1 MTRTKLLLR
10 AEWMLAIATLLLFVQ
25 TTNAQVITCWGFSSN
40 TLFNNPA
47 NWNNGVP
54 GNQDTAKFFV
64 GVPITV
70 TMNVDASVEE
80 FDHVIGRMTLTG
92 GNRLKVSSSPSIDT
106 EMIVTGSETVFELQT
121 DLNIA
126 TADSGELTIQDKS
139 ILEVA
144 GIMRIANEAGLQGEL
159 LVRNAGTLVD
169 VDQFRVGQSGVGI
182 LDIEDGATVLT
193 NRSRI
198 GFGTASIGNA
208 SISGA
213 GSVWETSTSM
223 NLGHFGG
230 TGTLNILTGSV
241 MVGTELNIANAL
253 DSTGL
258 VNMFGGELEAPEMFV
273 GREGDGSLD
282 LRGGIANITDF
293 VTIAD
298 GPDANGTAN
307 VILSGRLETESLAVA
322 NEGVGMLNISSGGEV
337 IVDGIALVG
346 AMAGS
351 FGSICVGQDGSLD
364 CGALGVGGDGDGE
377 LIIENGGEVSV
388 DGIVF
393 VAPNFEIDF
402 PEDGGTLEAGIG
414 VQIAGRVAFSSGDSE
429 IIGDIEL
436 INDGVMIVGP
446 AGGSVGRV
454 DGTLINNGDR
464 ISVPGGTQLF
474 ALGQVTGSS
483 PFEGTGLVQL
493 AGGLS
498 PGNGIGSIEF
508 DCDADFGTGAQIF
521 IELGGTAAGSQHDQ
535 IRFNDISL
543 AGTLNVIP
551 VNGFQPTPGQQF
563 TIMEIDGNRLGTIN
577 GLGQGSVAA
586 TIGNTNL
593 EIDYFGGD
601 GNDVV
606 LNAVS
611 AGILLGDVNLDG
623 NVDLLDVSPFVQL
636 ISNGGFQAE
645 ADINGDGTV
654 DLLDV
659 QPFVQ
664 ILSN

>member
-1 MTRTKLLLR
+1 
-10 AEWMLAIATLLLFVQ
+10 
-25 TTNAQVITCWGFSSN
+25 
-40 TLFNNPA
+40 
-47 NWNNGVP
+47 
-54 GNQDTAKFFV
+54 
-64 GVPITV
+64 
-70 TMNVDASVEE
+70 
-80 FDHVIGRMTLTG
+80 
-92 GNRLKVSSSPSIDT
+92 
-106 EMIVTGSETVFELQT
+106 
-121 DLNIA
+121 
-126 TADSGELTIQDKS
+126 
-139 ILEVA
+139 
-144 GIMRIANEAGLQGEL
+144 
-159 LVRNAGTLVD
+159 
-169 VDQFRVGQSGVGI
+169 
-182 LDIEDGATVLT
+182 
-193 NRSRI
+193 
-198 GFGTASIGNA
+198 
-208 SISGA
+208 
-213 GSVWETSTSM
+213 
-223 NLGHFGG
+223 
-230 TGTLNILTGSV
+230 
-241 MVGTELNIANAL
+241 
-253 DSTGL
+253 
-258 VNMFGGELEAPEMFV
+258 MFV